1 MPRKGQPFDKLRVSG
16 VCLNNWY
23 LIGIG
28 SNQRSRWG
36 PPEASLVSLLRAFVP
51 SCECARFTRRHEG
64 TKEARR
70 VLATSRIHSSC
81 PVGPGSRR
89 YANAIVLIESDLLP
103 PALLVDLKLVERAYG
118 RRPGRRWGDRP
129 LDLDIIA
136 WSGGIWASPD
146 VTIPHA
152 EFRKRRFVLGPLC
165 EIAPDWR
172 DPVTHLSARHLLA
185 RLDRK
190 RPRA

>member
-1 MPRKGQPFDKLRVSG
+1 MGTST
-16 VCLNNWY
+16 Y

-28 SNQRSRWG
+28 TNQRTRWG
-36 PPEASLVSLLRAFVP
+36 SPEASLVSLLGTFVP

-70 VLATSRIHSSC
+70 VLATSRIHSSR

-89 YANAIVLIESDLLP
+89 YANAVVLIESDLSP
-103 PALLVDLKLVERAYG
+103 PKLLFELKRIERTCG
-118 RRPGRRWGDRP
+118 RRRGRRWGDRP

-136 WSGGIWASPD
+136 WSGGIWASPGL
-146 VTIPHA
+146 TIPHT
-152 EFRKRRFVLGPLC
+152 EFRKRRFVLAPLC

-172 DPVTHLSARHLLA
+172 DPITHLSTRQLLA

>member
-1 MPRKGQPFDKLRVSG
+1 MGTAT
-16 VCLNNWY
+16 Y

-28 SNQRSRWG
+28 SNQRTRWG
-36 PPEASLVSLLRAFVP
+36 SPSANLASVLRAFVP
-51 SCECARFTRRHEG
+51 SCVPCTFTRRHEG
-64 TKEARR
+64 TKEAGR
-70 VLATSRIHSSC
+70 VLATSHIRSSR

-89 YANAIVLIESDLLP
+89 YANAVAFIESDFLP
-103 PALLVDLKLVERAYG
+103 PELLVELKLIERAYG

-136 WSGGIWASPD
+136 WSGGIWASAGL
-146 VTIPHA
+146 TIPHA
-152 EFRKRRFVLGPLC
+152 EFRKRRFVLAPLC